1 MKYLIKSITI
11 TFEFNKHIESYDMHP
26 FVSAGGFEFTFGNEK
41 VFVDGDFSDRTYTS
55 NKKSDKVTVY
65 ISDIKDTKTD
75 QKVYIDDKYL
85 LDIKASEIFVYLES
99 KDTSLTINK
108 VIELSIEYA
117 NIYGDIARQYTCKNI
132 NNNILNIEKELV
144 R

>member
-1 MKYLIKSITI
+1 MET
-11 TFEFNKHIESYDMHP
+11 
-26 FVSAGGFEFTFGNEK
+26 
-41 VFVDGDFSDRTYTS
+41 FSDRTYTS